1 MSSLKNALSLGI
13 KRRDV
18 SIDNIISQK
27 ITYYNRKSQNKREKS
42 YLISIDCV
50 RMIGEWNEL
59 H

>member
-1 MSSLKNALSLGI
+1 MQGI
-13 KRRDV
+13 RKRDV
-18 SIDNIISQK
+18 SIDNIISQN
-27 ITYYNRKSQNKREKS
+27 ITQYNRKSQNKRGKS